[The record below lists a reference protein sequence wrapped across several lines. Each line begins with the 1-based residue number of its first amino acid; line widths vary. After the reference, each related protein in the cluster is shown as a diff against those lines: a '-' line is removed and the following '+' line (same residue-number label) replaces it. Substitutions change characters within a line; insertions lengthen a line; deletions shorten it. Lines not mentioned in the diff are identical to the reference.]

1 MLIIITYIISFLLF
15 TLGLWGVVVR
25 RDNLIITLVCLE
37 MALLGVALQ
46 FSTSALILDDF
57 FRFDKRNEMNRYKS
71 TLLKKSLNSIALSLL
86 FLPLFLV
93 LRICFIGYVNLGSSN
108 PYNRSFNPM

>member
-57 FRFDKRNEMNRYKS
+57 FGQITFFLLLTLAGVESALGLALVISYYRLRTSVRFS
-71 TLLKKSLNSIALSLL
+71 
-86 FLPLFLV
+86 PLV
-93 LRICFIGYVNLGSSN
+93 VVKG
-108 PYNRSFNPM
+108 